1 MKKENVKKQRL
12 LEKNFQ
18 KSKAQ
23 AHVKKI
29 LQEQKM
35 LWQREREHGD
45 SKNHKGKLVVTADL
59 YDQANNCVPETNPNE
74 EKSVQ
79 DSKCPAIH
87 TYEKS
92 LSPETDLFL
101 SDSEKS
107 DFVTNIKKS
116 SENEEASSLV
126 DKPCRNSEPSSSLGT
141 FPSPSGCNGKKTLS
155 LKARRRKTLSPNT
168 FSRNKSQNIS
178 KEKSSE
184 SELAK
189 SILIADDDE
198 KESVKC
204 VNDEAMENTVENFPR
219 KTCKTSIDSENT
231 DSFKLL
237 DSQSSLDL
245 FPPSIEA
252 CEKIKTKRK
261 RGRGRPS
268 KCRRASLPAPVKK
281 PSVNSLESQESQ
293 ELETLILLQES
304 LGMGSPIE
312 RRKTRNSR
320 SCQPIVLSS
329 LFQYIID
336 EAKREQGQ
344 KEFALPGYT
353 FGKLMES
360 KSLLEIKN
368 EAMEAEDAEDK
379 CETLKEEN
387 EFSQTER
394 ISMSTEVDNHSTY
407 TAFESECQN
416 NGMQKQEK
424 FIEAF
429 EQQEPKTEEVENVPD
444 TISSPVAQCNA
455 ISNFPSLTSM
465 HLKTGD
471 FSDVS
476 DSESKDIEESYATKE
491 AMDNKVEELTVDE
504 KHNTNRETNS
514 SDVLM
519 SFDEPVSVTVCQDSQ
534 QPPEQMK
541 VSQQSE
547 EDSQGEQD
555 LNSSIGS
562 DQQTESDDDNFGDI
576 LRERMATKFPIDDP
590 VIQSHITVVPLNKKK
605 TEVVVCL
612 CQRSLSV
619 WAVQSKEFNSLQKW
633 SFPQGQTAIRGVLM
647 LPKSSEV
654 RFAAI
659 LEGSGELGL
668 YSAVFQED
676 QAFPLFKISDIQA
689 PTHQFHVCAVAF
701 NEVVIS
707 QCNSNLIQL
716 LKYTMDYEVKT
727 LSKTTSLEEAAGV
740 LDTVCCIQGQQQAVA
755 GYTREGMLHIWNHEL
770 GALIVSINL
779 AVYWPHTSHLVTVFH
794 EKGYLF
800 CPLMARS
807 DCFLAGCM
815 MLVNPTNCQT
825 QVLFPFNSRKWK
837 GCRRAFH
844 LDEYIAAVNNSGS
857 LHIWDKFNGDMV
869 SCMEKAG
876 VLGMS
881 SHRNNIVISRAHCI
895 HCFTVQ

>member
-1 MKKENVKKQRL
+1 
-12 LEKNFQ
+12 
-18 KSKAQ
+18 
-23 AHVKKI
+23 
-29 LQEQKM
+29 M

-79 DSKCPAIH
+79 DSKYPAIH

-126 DKPCRNSEPSSSLGT
+126 DKPCSNSEPSSSLGT
-141 FPSPSGCNGKKTLS
+141 LPSPSGCNGKKTLS

-168 FSRNKSQNIS
+168 FSRNKSQSIS

-184 SELAK
+184 SEVAK
-189 SILIADDDE
+189 SILIADDE
-198 KESVKC
+198 EQKESEGC
-204 VNDEAMENTVENFPR
+204 VNDETMKITVENFQQ
-219 KTCKTSIDSENT
+219 KICKTSIDSENT
-231 DSFKLL
+231 DSLKLL

-281 PSVNSLESQESQ
+281 PSVNSSKPSLNSSESQESQ

-329 LFQYIID
+329 LFQYVID

-394 ISMSTEVDNHSTY
+394 ISMLTEVDNHSTY
-407 TAFESECQN
+407 TAGESECQN

-424 FIEAF
+424 FIKAF
-429 EQQEPKTEEVENVPD
+429 EQQEPKTEEAKNVPD
-444 TISSPVAQCNA
+444 TISSPVAQCNS
-455 ISNFPSLTSM
+455 ISNSPSLTAM

-476 DSESKDIEESYATKE
+476 DSESKDIEEESCATKE
-491 AMDNKVEELTVDE
+491 AKENKVEELTVE
-504 KHNTNRETNS
+504 EEHNTKRETNS

-576 LRERMATKFPIDDP
+576 LRERMATK
-590 VIQSHITVVPLNKKK
+590 VRITGINYFSGVV
-605 TEVVVCL
+605 
-612 CQRSLSV
+612 R
-619 WAVQSKEFNSLQKW
+619 
-633 SFPQGQTAIRGVLM
+633 
-647 LPKSSEV
+647 
-654 RFAAI
+654 
-659 LEGSGELGL
+659 
-668 YSAVFQED
+668 
-676 QAFPLFKISDIQA
+676 
-689 PTHQFHVCAVAF
+689 
-701 NEVVIS
+701 
-707 QCNSNLIQL
+707 
-716 LKYTMDYEVKT
+716 
-727 LSKTTSLEEAAGV
+727 
-740 LDTVCCIQGQQQAVA
+740 
-755 GYTREGMLHIWNHEL
+755 
-770 GALIVSINL
+770 
-779 AVYWPHTSHLVTVFH
+779 
-794 EKGYLF
+794 
-800 CPLMARS
+800 
-807 DCFLAGCM
+807 
-815 MLVNPTNCQT
+815 
-825 QVLFPFNSRKWK
+825 
-837 GCRRAFH
+837 
-844 LDEYIAAVNNSGS
+844 
-857 LHIWDKFNGDMV
+857 
-869 SCMEKAG
+869 
-876 VLGMS
+876 
-881 SHRNNIVISRAHCI
+881 
-895 HCFTVQ
+895 

>member
-1 MKKENVKKQRL
+1 
-12 LEKNFQ
+12 
-18 KSKAQ
+18 
-23 AHVKKI
+23 
-29 LQEQKM
+29 M

-59 YDQANNCVPETNPNE
+59 YDQANNCVSETNPNE
-74 EKSVQ
+74 EKSVK
-79 DSKCPAIH
+79 DSKYPAIH

-116 SENEEASSLV
+116 FENEEASSLV
-126 DKPCRNSEPSSSLGT
+126 DKPCSNSEPSSSLGT
-141 FPSPSGCNGKKTLS
+141 LPSPSGCNGKKALS

-198 KESVKC
+198 MESVKC
-204 VNDEAMENTVENFPR
+204 VNDETLENTVENFPR

-281 PSVNSLESQESQ
+281 PSMNSSESQESQ

-394 ISMSTEVDNHSTY
+394 ISMLTEVDNQSTY
-407 TAFESECQN
+407 TA
-416 NGMQKQEK
+416 GMQKQAK
-424 FIEAF
+424 FIKAF
-429 EQQEPKTEEVENVPD
+429 EQQEPKTEEAENVPD
-444 TISSPVAQCNA
+444 TISSPVAQCNS
-455 ISNFPSLTSM
+455 ISNSPSLTAM

-476 DSESKDIEESYATKE
+476 DSESKDIEEKSCAPIEVKE
-491 AMDNKVEELTVDE
+491 NKVEELTVE
-504 KHNTNRETNS
+504 EEHNTNRETNS

-519 SFDEPVSVTVCQDSQ
+519 SFDEPVSVTVSQDLQ
-534 QPPEQMK
+534 QPEQMK

-576 LRERMATKFPIDDP
+576 LRERMATK
-590 VIQSHITVVPLNKKK
+590 
-605 TEVVVCL
+605 
-612 CQRSLSV
+612 
-619 WAVQSKEFNSLQKW
+619 
-633 SFPQGQTAIRGVLM
+633 
-647 LPKSSEV
+647 V
-654 RFAAI
+654 RI
-659 LEGSGELGL
+659 SG
-668 YSAVFQED
+668 
-676 QAFPLFKISDIQA
+676 I
-689 PTHQFHVCAVAF
+689 
-701 NEVVIS
+701 IS
-707 QCNSNLIQL
+707 Q
-716 LKYTMDYEVKT
+716 V
-727 LSKTTSLEEAAGV
+727 
-740 LDTVCCIQGQQQAVA
+740 
-755 GYTREGMLHIWNHEL
+755 
-770 GALIVSINL
+770 
-779 AVYWPHTSHLVTVFH
+779 
-794 EKGYLF
+794 
-800 CPLMARS
+800 
-807 DCFLAGCM
+807 
-815 MLVNPTNCQT
+815 
-825 QVLFPFNSRKWK
+825 
-837 GCRRAFH
+837 
-844 LDEYIAAVNNSGS
+844 
-857 LHIWDKFNGDMV
+857 
-869 SCMEKAG
+869 
-876 VLGMS
+876 
-881 SHRNNIVISRAHCI
+881 
-895 HCFTVQ
+895 

>member
-1 MKKENVKKQRL
+1 MGDQENRPKKSTQIKKENVKKQRL

-59 YDQANNCVPETNPNE
+59 YDQANNCVSETNPNE
-74 EKSVQ
+74 EKSVK
-79 DSKCPAIH
+79 DSKYPAIH

-116 SENEEASSLV
+116 FENEEASSLV
-126 DKPCRNSEPSSSLGT
+126 DKPCSNSEPSSSLGT
-141 FPSPSGCNGKKTLS
+141 LPSPSGCNGKKALS

-204 VNDEAMENTVENFPR
+204 VNDETLENTVENFPR

-281 PSVNSLESQESQ
+281 PSMNSSESQESQ
-293 ELETLILLQES
+293 ELETLMLLQES

-360 KSLLEIKN
+360 KFFIKN

-387 EFSQTER
+387 EFSETER
-394 ISMSTEVDNHSTY
+394 ISMLTEVDNHSTY
-407 TAFESECQN
+407 TAGESECQN

-424 FIEAF
+424 FIKAF
-429 EQQEPKTEEVENVPD
+429 EQQEPKTEEAENVPD
-444 TISSPVAQCNA
+444 TISSPVAQCNS
-455 ISNFPSLTSM
+455 ISNSPSLTAM

-476 DSESKDIEESYATKE
+476 DSESKDIEEKSCAPIEVKE
-491 AMDNKVEELTVDE
+491 NKVEELTVE
-504 KHNTNRETNS
+504 EEHNTNRETNS

-519 SFDEPVSVTVCQDSQ
+519 SFDEPVSVTVSQDLQ
-534 QPPEQMK
+534 QPEQMK

-633 SFPQGQTAIRGVLM
+633 SFPQGQRAIRGVLM

-740 LDTVCCIQGQQQAVA
+740 LDTVCCIQGQQQALA
-755 GYTREGMLHIWNHEL
+755 GYTGEGMLHIWL
-770 GALIVSINL
+770 
-779 AVYWPHTSHLVTVFH
+779 
-794 EKGYLF
+794 
-800 CPLMARS
+800 
-807 DCFLAGCM
+807 
-815 MLVNPTNCQT
+815 
-825 QVLFPFNSRKWK
+825 
-837 GCRRAFH
+837 
-844 LDEYIAAVNNSGS
+844 
-857 LHIWDKFNGDMV
+857 
-869 SCMEKAG
+869 
-876 VLGMS
+876 
-881 SHRNNIVISRAHCI
+881 VIS
-895 HCFTVQ
+895 VLPLDG

>member
-1 MKKENVKKQRL
+1 MFQ
-12 LEKNFQ
+12 KNFQ

-45 SKNHKGKLVVTADL
+45 SKSHKGKLVVTADL
-59 YDQANNCVPETNPNE
+59 YDQDNNCVLETNPKE

-79 DSKCPAIH
+79 NSKCPAIH
-87 TYEKS
+87 TNEKS
-92 LSPETDLFL
+92 LSPERDLFL

-107 DFVTNIKKS
+107 DFVTNIKNI
-116 SENEEASSLV
+116 SESKEESSLV
-126 DKPCRNSEPSSSLGT
+126 HKPCSILEPSSSLGT
-141 FPSPSGCNGKKTLS
+141 PPSPSGSNGKKTLS
-155 LKARRRKTLSPNT
+155 LKTRRRKTLSPNT
-168 FSRNKSQNIS
+168 FSRTKNQNIF

-184 SELAK
+184 SEVAK

-204 VNDEAMENTVENFPR
+204 VNDETLENTVENFPR
-219 KTCKTSIDSENT
+219 KTCKTSMDSENT

-281 PSVNSLESQESQ
+281 PSMNSSESQESQ

-394 ISMSTEVDNHSTY
+394 ISMLTEVDNCSTY
-407 TAFESECQN
+407 TAGESECQN

-424 FIEAF
+424 FIKAF
-429 EQQEPKTEEVENVPD
+429 EQQEPKTEEAENVPD
-444 TISSPVAQCNA
+444 TISSPVAQCNS
-455 ISNFPSLTSM
+455 ISNSPSLTAM

-476 DSESKDIEESYATKE
+476 DSESKDIEEESCATKE
-491 AMDNKVEELTVDE
+491 AKENKVEELTVDE
-504 KHNTNRETNS
+504 KHNTNRETYS

-576 LRERMATKFPIDDP
+576 LRERMATK
-590 VIQSHITVVPLNKKK
+590 VRIT
-605 TEVVVCL
+605 
-612 CQRSLSV
+612 
-619 WAVQSKEFNSLQKW
+619 
-633 SFPQGQTAIRGVLM
+633 GI
-647 LPKSSEV
+647 
-654 RFAAI
+654 
-659 LEGSGELGL
+659 
-668 YSAVFQED
+668 
-676 QAFPLFKISDIQA
+676 
-689 PTHQFHVCAVAF
+689 
-701 NEVVIS
+701 IS
-707 QCNSNLIQL
+707 Q
-716 LKYTMDYEVKT
+716 V
-727 LSKTTSLEEAAGV
+727 
-740 LDTVCCIQGQQQAVA
+740 
-755 GYTREGMLHIWNHEL
+755 
-770 GALIVSINL
+770 
-779 AVYWPHTSHLVTVFH
+779 
-794 EKGYLF
+794 
-800 CPLMARS
+800 
-807 DCFLAGCM
+807 
-815 MLVNPTNCQT
+815 
-825 QVLFPFNSRKWK
+825 
-837 GCRRAFH
+837 
-844 LDEYIAAVNNSGS
+844 
-857 LHIWDKFNGDMV
+857 
-869 SCMEKAG
+869 
-876 VLGMS
+876 
-881 SHRNNIVISRAHCI
+881 
-895 HCFTVQ
+895 

>member
-1 MKKENVKKQRL
+1 M
-12 LEKNFQ
+12 
-18 KSKAQ
+18 
-23 AHVKKI
+23 
-29 LQEQKM
+29 
-35 LWQREREHGD
+35 
-45 SKNHKGKLVVTADL
+45 VVTADL
-59 YDQANNCVPETNPNE
+59 YDQANNCVSETNPNE
-74 EKSVQ
+74 EKSVK
-79 DSKCPAIH
+79 DSKYPAIH

-116 SENEEASSLV
+116 SENEEASSSV
-126 DKPCRNSEPSSSLGT
+126 DKPCSNSEPSSSLGT
-141 FPSPSGCNGKKTLS
+141 LPSPSGCNGKKALS

-204 VNDEAMENTVENFPR
+204 VNDETLENTVENFPR

-231 DSFKLL
+231 DGFKLL

-281 PSVNSLESQESQ
+281 PSTNSSESQESQ

-387 EFSQTER
+387 EYSQTER
-394 ISMSTEVDNHSTY
+394 ISMLTEVDNQSTY
-407 TAFESECQN
+407 TAGKSECQN
-416 NGMQKQEK
+416 NGMQKQAK
-424 FIEAF
+424 FIKAF
-429 EQQEPKTEEVENVPD
+429 EQQEPKTEEAENVPD

-455 ISNFPSLTSM
+455 ISNSPSLTAM

-476 DSESKDIEESYATKE
+476 DSESKDIEEKSCAPIDVKE
-491 AMDNKVEELTVDE
+491 NKVEELTVE
-504 KHNTNRETNS
+504 EEHNTNRETNS

-519 SFDEPVSVTVCQDSQ
+519 SFDEPVSVTVSQDLQ
-534 QPPEQMK
+534 QPEQMK

-576 LRERMATKFPIDDP
+576 LRERMATK
-590 VIQSHITVVPLNKKK
+590 
-605 TEVVVCL
+605 
-612 CQRSLSV
+612 
-619 WAVQSKEFNSLQKW
+619 
-633 SFPQGQTAIRGVLM
+633 
-647 LPKSSEV
+647 V
-654 RFAAI
+654 RI
-659 LEGSGELGL
+659 SG
-668 YSAVFQED
+668 
-676 QAFPLFKISDIQA
+676 I
-689 PTHQFHVCAVAF
+689 
-701 NEVVIS
+701 IS
-707 QCNSNLIQL
+707 Q
-716 LKYTMDYEVKT
+716 V
-727 LSKTTSLEEAAGV
+727 
-740 LDTVCCIQGQQQAVA
+740 
-755 GYTREGMLHIWNHEL
+755 
-770 GALIVSINL
+770 
-779 AVYWPHTSHLVTVFH
+779 
-794 EKGYLF
+794 
-800 CPLMARS
+800 
-807 DCFLAGCM
+807 
-815 MLVNPTNCQT
+815 
-825 QVLFPFNSRKWK
+825 
-837 GCRRAFH
+837 
-844 LDEYIAAVNNSGS
+844 
-857 LHIWDKFNGDMV
+857 
-869 SCMEKAG
+869 
-876 VLGMS
+876 
-881 SHRNNIVISRAHCI
+881 
-895 HCFTVQ
+895 

>member
-1 MKKENVKKQRL
+1 
-12 LEKNFQ
+12 
-18 KSKAQ
+18 
-23 AHVKKI
+23 
-29 LQEQKM
+29 M

-45 SKNHKGKLVVTADL
+45 SKSHKGKLVVTADL
-59 YDQANNCVPETNPNE
+59 YDQANNCVSETNPNE
-74 EKSVQ
+74 EKSVK

-116 SENEEASSLV
+116 SENEEASSSV
-126 DKPCRNSEPSSSLGT
+126 DKPCSNSEPSSSLGT
-141 FPSPSGCNGKKTLS
+141 LPSPSGCNGKKALS

-204 VNDEAMENTVENFPR
+204 VNDETLENTVENFPR

-281 PSVNSLESQESQ
+281 PSMNSSESQESQ

-394 ISMSTEVDNHSTY
+394 ISMLTEVDNHSTY
-407 TAFESECQN
+407 TAGESECQN

-429 EQQEPKTEEVENVPD
+429 EQQEPKTKEAENVPD
-444 TISSPVAQCNA
+444 KISSTVAQCNA
-455 ISNFPSLTSM
+455 ISNSPSITAM

-476 DSESKDIEESYATKE
+476 DSESKDIEEESCATKE
-491 AMDNKVEELTVDE
+491 AKENKVEELTFDE
-504 KHNTNRETNS
+504 EHSTNRETNS

-519 SFDEPVSVTVCQDSQ
+519 SFDEPVSVTVSQDLQ
-534 QPPEQMK
+534 QPEQMK

-576 LRERMATKFPIDDP
+576 LRERMATK
-590 VIQSHITVVPLNKKK
+590 VRIT
-605 TEVVVCL
+605 
-612 CQRSLSV
+612 
-619 WAVQSKEFNSLQKW
+619 
-633 SFPQGQTAIRGVLM
+633 GI
-647 LPKSSEV
+647 
-654 RFAAI
+654 
-659 LEGSGELGL
+659 
-668 YSAVFQED
+668 
-676 QAFPLFKISDIQA
+676 
-689 PTHQFHVCAVAF
+689 
-701 NEVVIS
+701 IS
-707 QCNSNLIQL
+707 Q
-716 LKYTMDYEVKT
+716 V
-727 LSKTTSLEEAAGV
+727 
-740 LDTVCCIQGQQQAVA
+740 
-755 GYTREGMLHIWNHEL
+755 
-770 GALIVSINL
+770 
-779 AVYWPHTSHLVTVFH
+779 
-794 EKGYLF
+794 
-800 CPLMARS
+800 
-807 DCFLAGCM
+807 
-815 MLVNPTNCQT
+815 
-825 QVLFPFNSRKWK
+825 
-837 GCRRAFH
+837 
-844 LDEYIAAVNNSGS
+844 
-857 LHIWDKFNGDMV
+857 
-869 SCMEKAG
+869 
-876 VLGMS
+876 
-881 SHRNNIVISRAHCI
+881 
-895 HCFTVQ
+895 